1 MTRRWIARVRRG
13 HIELGEGVRDLVGM
27 NLSVLIFSGLAAVT

>member
-13 HIELGEGVRDLVGM
+13 HIDLSERVRDLVGM
-27 NLSVLIFSGLAAVT
+27 NLSVLISSDLAAVT